1 VYKKERKMEK
11 HETDSDPEVRLAVL
25 NIAQV
30 IANSRH
36 ASQVGEKVSALHI
49 DRETY
54 ESD

>member
-1 VYKKERKMEK
+1 MEK
-11 HETDSDPEVRLAVL
+11 HETDSGSGDQLAVL

-30 IANSRH
+30 IADSRH